1 MDASSRFYFFHRG
14 GCSCDGD
21 KAKMMMISLSIVE
34 LLYPKGNPSFKNFPP
49 CLGHRSN
56 IIDLKFFHVGGVP
69 MSVRNHLILFLKVV
83 SFHHLIC

>member
-14 GCSCDGD
+14 GCSCDVD

-49 CLGHRSN
+49 CLGHCSN
-56 IIDLKFFHVGGVP
+56 IIDLSDIHITNSCAIEVLSCGE
-69 MSVRNHLILFLKVV
+69 SAHE
-83 SFHHLIC
+83 CT